1 MVNKNLS
8 ELNFVEGEVLL
19 FDKPFKWT
27 SFDLVRKVRARIKRH
42 LNKSKI
48 KVGHAG
54 TLDPRATGLMII
66 CTGRKTKEIEK
77 YQADDKEYIA
87 EITLGSTTPS
97 FDLETQINKKFPI
110 NHITEELIIST
121 LKTFLGNREQTPPA
135 YSAKWIN
142 GQRAYEKARKGIEVR
157 MKKQQVTFYELE
169 LLKCELPI
177 VQIRIKCSKGTYIRS
192 FANDFGIAL
201 KSGAYLSA
209 LRRTKIGN
217 FSVENALK
225 IDDFNLSEPELQIV

>member
-77 YQADDKEYIA
+77 YQANEKEYIA

-201 KSGAYLSA
+201 KSGAHLSA